1 MRAGYVFSEVA
12 TGLRRN
18 VTMTI
23 AMILTTGISL
33 GLLGLGLLI
42 VNMTNDTKAIYG
54 DKVEILIYLTAE
66 QSKADPN
73 CNEDLCAGLL
83 TELRTNQ
90 EVSEVYFESQEQAY
104 ERYKKQ
110 FANQPA
116 MLEIATAE
124 ALPAAFHIKLHDPQ
138 RFKVISEQYASRPG
152 VESIQDQ
159 AAFLERLFVVLNGL
173 RNATIVLA
181 VIQAAAAFLLISNM
195 VQIAAYTRRTET
207 EIMRL
212 VGASRWRT
220 QLPFLIEAVVAGLI
234 GAAIAIG
241 GLFAVKA
248 FVLDKTLGSLFNSGI
263 LPAVSTSDLI
273 TVAPVLGGAGAV
285 LAAVSAYITLRL
297 YVRI

>member
-1 MRAGYVFSEVA
+1 
-12 TGLRRN
+12 
-18 VTMTI
+18 MTI

-42 VNMTNDTKAIYG
+42 VKMTDDTKAIYG
-54 DKVEILIYLTAE
+54 DKVEILIYLTAD
-66 QSKADPN
+66 QSKEDPN
-73 CNEDLCAGLL
+73 CLQPLCSGLL
-83 TELRTNQ
+83 TELQANP
-90 EVSEVYFESQEQAY
+90 EISEVYFESQEQAY

-116 MLEIATAE
+116 MLEIATAD
-124 ALPAAFHIKLHDPQ
+124 ALQASFHIKLYDPQ
-138 RFKVISEQYASRPG
+138 RFEVITQQYGDRQG
-152 VESIQDQ
+152 VGSIQDQ
-159 AAFLERLFVVLNGL
+159 AAFLERLFVVLNGM
-173 RNATIVLA
+173 RNATIILA

-234 GAAIAIG
+234 GAAIAVG
-241 GLFAVKA
+241 GLFAVKT
-248 FVLDKTLGSLFNSGI
+248 FVLDRTLGALFRSGI
-263 LPAVSTSDLI
+263 LPAVSTADLV
-273 TVAPVLGGAGAV
+273 TVAPILGGAGAV
-285 LAAVSAYITLRL
+285 LAAVSAYVTLRL

>member
-42 VNMTNDTKAIYG
+42 VKMTDDTKAIYG
-54 DKVEILIYLTAE
+54 DKVEILIYLTAD
-66 QSKADPN
+66 QSKEDPN
-73 CNEDLCAGLL
+73 CLQPLCSGLL
-83 TELRTNQ
+83 TELQANP
-90 EVSEVYFESQEQAY
+90 EISEVYFESQEQAY

-116 MLEIATAE
+116 MLEIATAD
-124 ALPAAFHIKLHDPQ
+124 ALQASFHIKLYDPQ
-138 RFKVISEQYASRPG
+138 RFEVITQQYGDRQG
-152 VESIQDQ
+152 VGSIQDQ
-159 AAFLERLFVVLNGL
+159 AAFLERLFVVLNGM
-173 RNATIVLA
+173 RNATIILA

-234 GAAIAIG
+234 GAAIAVG
-241 GLFAVKA
+241 GLFAVKT
-248 FVLDKTLGSLFNSGI
+248 FVLDRTLGALFRSGI
-263 LPAVSTSDLI
+263 LPAVSTADLV
-273 TVAPVLGGAGAV
+273 TVAPILGGAGAV
-285 LAAVSAYITLRL
+285 LAAVSAYVTLRL